1 MQPCQTE
8 TERES
13 LHRDDLRG
21 RYLCERCEDAMT
33 DEVIP
38 AAESPTGEDIVLC
51 RRCRVVGGG
60 GHAAPY

>member
-1 MQPCQTE
+1 MQPYHTD

-33 DEVIP
+33 DEILP
-38 AAESPTGEDIVLC
+38 AAESPTGEPLALC
-51 RRCRVVGGG
+51 TRCRVVGGA
-60 GHAAPY
+60 HAAPD